1 MAPKSHRGCHGAL
14 AQYHEGRSSNLK
26 AGDTLG
32 MPSRSEI
39 ETFIS
44 SNFRSVWS
52 LDLVQFLC
60 ANPDQSFSKQQLVTA
75 LRASDAVVS
84 QSIASLLAAG
94 LVVNDGDR
102 IGLHVADEPSRRLIE
117 AAVELYGK
125 TPDRVRRLII
135 AATSPGITAF
145 ADAFRLRKD

>member
-1 MAPKSHRGCHGAL
+1 
-14 AQYHEGRSSNLK
+14 
-26 AGDTLG
+26 